1 MAVII
6 NNMFISPIESSAA
19 YGGAIEV
26 FHNAFPEPLK
36 AIRLIEQATVSGQG
50 VTWQAASVG
59 IKNFGRVAKDIRSNK
74 NLGLSDEAFAKDSPE
89 LQHVHNTFYQLLLGA
104 TTFYTQKYNISEPL
118 FHESYQALK
127 YQTGE
132 EYKAHYDGNSISGRF
147 LSAITY
153 LNDDYNGGELEFPNF
168 GVKIKPREGDLF
180 LFPSNYAYAHIAHPV
195 TSGTKYAIVTWIHD
209 RPVEQ

>member
-1 MAVII
+1 MAIVI
-6 NNMFISPIESSAA
+6 NNIFIEPLESTETH
-19 YGGAIEV
+19 GGSIEV
-26 FHNAFPEPLK
+26 FRKAFPEPLK
-36 AIRLIEQATVSGQG
+36 AISLIEQATSSGQG
-50 VTWQAASVG
+50 VVWGQAGVG
-59 IKNFGRVAKDIRSNK
+59 DANQSRVDKGIRSNK
-74 NLGLSDEAFAKDSPE
+74 NLGLSDDAFGRDSKE
-89 LQHVHNTFYQLLLGA
+89 LQRVHNTFYELLLRA
-104 TTFYTQKYNISEPL
+104 TTFYQMKYNIAEPL
-118 FHESYQALK
+118 FHEPYQALK

-132 EYKAHYDGNSISGRF
+132 EYKAHYDGSTASGRF

-209 RPVEQ
+209 RPIQ